1 MLSPFP
7 VLLYKPPIPSIL
19 SCFYEGALPPTYPQ
33 PLPTLAFFYTEASS
47 LHRTKG
53 LSSH

>member
-7 VLLYKPPIPSIL
+7 VSPLEPPPPTSMSVL
-19 SCFYEGALPPTYPQ
+19 PLPPTHSH
-33 PLPTLAFFYTEASS
+33 LAALAFSCTGESS